1 MRGAAVCTTGG
12 VPCNRN
18 TRLTGG
24 GSSLDLSPS
33 SRYFLSVNSSSLESE
48 ARDTYIGLCEDVLA
62 GRQACHVR
70 TKSQSVDMEL
80 ETKPD
85 DYSLE
90 IGDGHEVK
98 VEVQSAQPR
107 SPAT

>member
-1 MRGAAVCTTGG
+1 M
-12 VPCNRN
+12 
-18 TRLTGG
+18 
-24 GSSLDLSPS
+24 
-33 SRYFLSVNSSSLESE
+33 
-48 ARDTYIGLCEDVLA
+48 
-62 GRQACHVR
+62 
-70 TKSQSVDMEL
+70 DMEL

>member
-18 TRLTGG
+18 TPLTGC
-24 GSSLDLSPS
+24 GSAAAVDVSLFQRL
-33 SRYFLSVNSSSLESE
+33 FLLKFSDFFVIGESSSIYFEF
-48 ARDTYIGLCEDVLA
+48 CEDVMA
-62 GRQACHVR
+62 GRQACFVR
-70 TKSQSVDMEL
+70 TKSRSVDMKL

-90 IGDGHEVK
+90 IGDGGGVR
-98 VEVQSAQPR
+98 VSQ
-107 SPAT
+107 